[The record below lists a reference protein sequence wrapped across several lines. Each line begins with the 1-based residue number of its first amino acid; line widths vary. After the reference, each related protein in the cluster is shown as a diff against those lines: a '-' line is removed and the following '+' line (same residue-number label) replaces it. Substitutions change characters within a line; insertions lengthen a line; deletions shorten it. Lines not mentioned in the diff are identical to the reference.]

1 MYRQLYM
8 GGGPGITSL
17 NAGAPSIKY
26 EGDIRPQM
34 ASAPDPMAELY
45 NMFLDLKRTGQ
56 IPQDMGFE
64 QFKDL
69 LREQAMANQPMMDQ
83 AMANQPMMDQPMM
96 DQPMM
101 DQPMMDQPM
110 MDQAMMDQPMMANG
124 GLMSLRQ
131 RYGLGSKL
139 KSFARKIIPNEIS
152 EIAVKAAPFVA
163 PFNPLLA
170 AGMAGIGGFDQTGEI
185 GSSLKSGLLNYGG
198 GQLAR
203 AVGGAGM
210 QKGFNPF
217 QGGNPFTLDN
227 TGVMDRI
234 KMLGSSP
241 IKSAGTDSNILSR
254 DVKTEIR
261 RVHKVLALK
270 NTKTKDTGKI
280 KTHKKGI
287 LDILFGK
294 NDLLTTLFGA
304 AAAKLSYDDQKKLMN
319 KVQGDFQNQ
328 RGEVDKFRKK
338 LDDRESLR
346 GYQTTNVPLTAK
358 DVVRAAT
365 NMGGIMK
372 SRRGYNLG
380 SEASMNAIKAAGI
393 EGLPLSRNSMDGGV
407 DINYTETGGFVPPV
421 VGKEKQDKINAL
433 LADNEFVMT
442 ADAVRGMG
450 EGNVNLGAKRMYD
463 VMKRL
468 EKGGRV

>member
-8 GGGPGITSL
+8 GGGPGIASL

-34 ASAPDPMAELY
+34 ASSPDPMAELY
-45 NMFLDLKRTGQ
+45 NQFLELKRTGQ
-56 IPQDMGFE
+56 IPQDMSFE
-64 QFKDL
+64 KFKDL
-69 LREQAMANQPMMDQ
+69 LREKAMANQPMMDQAMANQPMMDQ

-96 DQPMM
+96 
-101 DQPMMDQPM
+101 
-110 MDQAMMDQPMMANG
+110 ANG

-131 RYGLGSKL
+131 RYGLGSKFQKFKDKVL
-139 KSFARKIIPNEIS
+139 KVADPIVQLASVIPNPYQPYAQAYTGIRSAGVGGDYSGLQVGGYTPGAYGGQYGIDPYSNIS
-152 EIAVKAAPFVA
+152 
-163 PFNPLLA
+163 
-170 AGMAGIGGFDQTGEI
+170 GGGIGGGYNMDNIFRSNVDFRNPTTGKNVIDEYLI
-185 GSSLKSGLLNYGG
+185 YGQNGNRNNPNFNKPSVGETRLQKIFEFLKNTLKN
-198 GQLAR
+198 
-203 AVGGAGM
+203 VGGAIY
-210 QKGFNPF
+210 
-217 QGGNPFTLDN
+217 GNEPGKEGQNLIPTITAATL
-227 TGVMDRI
+227 
-234 KMLGSSP
+234 
-241 IKSAGTDSNILSR
+241 
-254 DVKTEIR
+254 
-261 RVHKVLALK
+261 
-270 NTKTKDTGKI
+270 
-280 KTHKKGI
+280 
-287 LDILFGK
+287 
-294 NDLLTTLFGA
+294 
-304 AAAKLSYDDQKKLMN
+304 AKLSYDDQKKLRE
-319 KVQGDFQNQ
+319 KIEKDFQNQ

-338 LDDRESLR
+338 LDDKESLR
-346 GYQTTNVPLTAK
+346 GYQTTNVPVTAK

>member
-1 MYRQLYM
+1 
-8 GGGPGITSL
+8 
-17 NAGAPSIKY
+17 
-26 EGDIRPQM
+26 
-34 ASAPDPMAELY
+34 
-45 NMFLDLKRTGQ
+45 MFLDLKRTGQ

-101 DQPMMDQPM
+101 DQPMMDQAM

-185 GSSLKSGLLNYGG
+185 GSSLKSGLLTYGG

-210 QKGFNPF
+210 QKGINPF

-227 TGVMDRI
+227 TGVMERI

-241 IKSAGTDSNILSR
+241 IKSAGTDSNIYQN
-254 DVKTEIR
+254 VKKRLGEFISPST
-261 RVHKVLALK
+261 KT
-270 NTKTKDTGKI
+270 TKTKGTGKD
-280 KTHKKGI
+280 KDTKKGI
-287 LDILFGK
+287 LDILFGN